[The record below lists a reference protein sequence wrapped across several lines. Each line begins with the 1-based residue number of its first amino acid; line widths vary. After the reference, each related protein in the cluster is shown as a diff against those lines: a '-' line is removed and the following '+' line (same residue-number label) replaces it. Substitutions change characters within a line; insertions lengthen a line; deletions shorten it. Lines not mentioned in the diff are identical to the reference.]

1 MIIISGSKKYYN
13 RIVPSG
19 IWKYGSIGP
28 EEDDVTKP
36 VFTPFQK
43 QQITKHHACA
53 PGQLAWNIRI

>member
-1 MIIISGSKKYYN
+1 MIIISGSKKYCN

-36 VFTPFQK
+36 VFTPFK
-43 QQITKHHACA
+43 NNK
-53 PGQLAWNIRI
+53 